1 MTSLGLKLSILIF
14 FITSYPS
21 CLNFLLSSY
30 LACDFYSCTKARH
43 TISIMPCHFLS
54 SATGILYALFI
65 LLCTLSG
72 MTHAFSDFNTDQSI
86 LMDESGRGWVEN
98 MKS

>member
-1 MTSLGLKLSILIF
+1 MTSLGMKLVILIF

-30 LACDFYSCTKARH
+30 LACDFYSVPKARH
-43 TISIMPCHFLS
+43 TIFIMPCHFSS
-54 SATGILYALFI
+54 SATGISYALFI
-65 LLCTLSG
+65 LCTLSG

-86 LMDESGRGWVEN
+86 LMDESGETV
-98 MKS
+98 

>member
-1 MTSLGLKLSILIF
+1 MTSLGMKLVTLIF

-30 LACDFYSCTKARH
+30 LACDFYSVPKARH
-43 TISIMPCHFLS
+43 TIFIMPCHFSS
-54 SATGILYALFI
+54 SATGISYALFI
-65 LLCTLSG
+65 LCTLSG

-86 LMDESGRGWVEN
+86 LMDESGGMV
-98 MKS
+98 